1 MGLKNSRIGWAVYV
15 VAALL
20 IVVLVIFLV
29 EMFSFNQGAVGI
41 EPVSATAYRDRVAAL
56 LANAD
61 PTNAESAIQ
70 TYGCPACHR
79 AGAANGI
86 APLWVDIA
94 YRAATRRPPMPAAAY
109 LYESI
114 VHPEAYVVEG
124 YPNSMVPNFGSRI
137 SDQELGDI
145 IAYLLTP
152 DAR

>member
-1 MGLKNSRIGWAVYV
+1 MKKYRVGWAVV
-15 VAALL
+15 VSAALL

-29 EMFSFNQGAVGI
+29 EVFSFDQGSVGI
-41 EPVSATAYRDRVAAL
+41 EPVSATAYRDRVAGL

-61 PTNAESAIQ
+61 AANAEAAIQ
-70 TYGCPACHR
+70 KYGCSACHR
-79 AGAANGI
+79 QGAANGI
-86 APLWVDIA
+86 APAWVGVA
-94 YRAATRRPPMPAAAY
+94 ERAATRRPPMPAEAY

-114 VHPEAYVVEG
+114 IHPEAYLVDG

-152 DAR
+152 DAQ